1 MSEEY
6 RFTTDWFT
14 YHIDIWRPLIDLV
27 KPKKI
32 LEIGSFE
39 GRSTTFTIEEATKYS
54 DELEIH
60 CVDTWQGGVEHA
72 GIDFG
77 AVEARFWQNIKL
89 AKHKVPGK
97 KVNLTAHKG
106 TSVEMLAK
114 LVTEGH
120 LGTFDWVLID
130 GSHAAVDV
138 FYDAV
143 LAFRLAK
150 VHSALIFDDY
160 NVPDAPNL
168 DTNLG
173 FPKVAIDAFAKIH
186 YGKIALIPMMDGVT
200 GKPFT
205 EKDLYQL
212 YLTKI
217 AE

>member
-14 YHIDIWRPLIDLV
+14 RHLDVWRPLTELV

-39 GRSTTFTIEEATKYS
+39 GRSATFMIEEATKYN
-54 DELEIH
+54 DEVEIH
-60 CVDTWQGGVEHA
+60 CVDTWLGSIEH
-72 GIDFG
+72 GDTDFG

-89 AKHKVPGK
+89 AKQKVPGK

-130 GSHAAVDV
+130 GSHIAVDV
-138 FYDAV
+138 FYDSV
-143 LAFRLAK
+143 LAFRLAR
-150 VHSALIFDDY
+150 VHAALIFDDY
-160 NVPDAPNL
+160 NVMDAPDL
-168 DTNLG
+168 DNNLG
-173 FPKVAIDAFAKIH
+173 FPKVAINAFGKIH
-186 YGKIALIPMMDGVT
+186 AGKVALIPMKDGAT
-200 GKPFT
+200 GRPFT
-205 EKDLYQL
+205 EHDLYQL
-212 YLTKI
+212 YLTKT